1 MRGLLLSLL
10 VVSSVSCDQAPGV
23 EWSEDW
29 VDKIRGKIEFL
40 WDRRKF
46 LAGKFNIDSGPKE
59 LTRWVLQTKPP
70 QCL

>member
-1 MRGLLLSLL
+1 M
-10 VVSSVSCDQAPGV
+10 
-23 EWSEDW
+23 EWSEEW

-46 LAGKFNIDSGPKE
+46 LAGKFNIDSGPE
-59 LTRWVLQTKPP
+59 EMTRWVLQTKAP